1 VCCRFTSYIWYAY
14 AAVRIR
20 SQSKLNAANSIVF
33 GPFEY
38 DDSSG
43 ELRKHGTR
51 IRLQGQPLQILS
63 GLLRQPGQIVSR
75 EEFQQQLW
83 QDSTFVDFEHG
94 LNAAVNRL
102 RQVLGDS
109 AEQPR
114 YIETIPGRGYRF
126 IAPFQV
132 ASPTAVPAVALPVV
146 DEEIPAPAPRPVP
159 GKRLWVAAIVAGSL
173 ISGLAVA
180 YMMPTGPR
188 DRIPAALQFSFAPP
202 NGYVLEP
209 ASSRQSLALSPDGSR
224 FAFTAMDV
232 SGLMSAFVRDFRTLE
247 ARPLSDS
254 VGAHSVF
261 WGADEKSIYFT
272 ARGSVRRADLE
283 GGSYQVVSNS
293 PTIISSVVSLPSGDL
308 LISGASGTFTVSA
321 SGGAL
326 RPVQES
332 YRWSQVLPDG
342 KHILHTIF
350 DPTIGRHR
358 ARVAR
363 FGEPGSAKNLLETD
377 SRTLYMP
384 SLAKP
389 GRGYLLSVRA
399 GDLLAHP
406 FDLDSLRITGAPMLV
421 ARKVYTFFNTGA
433 ADFSVSQTGTI
444 AYLKYVGR
452 SQLAWLNRKGELIK
466 TVGPGGVNLKYA
478 TLAPDG
484 SRIATSILNSVTGIP
499 EIWIIDAVTGA
510 ARRMFAGPSLSVF
523 PVWSP
528 DSQKLAYGRGIPG
541 SGPKLF
547 LRGIGDN
554 EKEEALPPDF
564 FQIPTDWSR
573 DGRFIAFTSTGFVQ
587 VENEFNGDIRLV
599 DLARNRQVVPLLS
612 TPFHEASP
620 ALSPDGRWLAFT
632 SNESGRTE
640 VYLQAFQAGDDPRVS
655 GERFLVS
662 RHGAVCLRWKRD
674 GKELFYVGTDGRLY
688 AVPLKIS
695 HRPIIGTPVAMF
707 DISLEARGALH
718 APLGFDVSAD
728 GSRFLVPISSS
739 SERSEI
745 VVIQNWEAGL
755 EAATAK

>member
-1 VCCRFTSYIWYAY
+1 M
-14 AAVRIR
+14 R
-20 SQSKLNAANSIVF
+20 SQPKPNASNRVVF

-63 GLLRQPGQIVSR
+63 GLFRQPGQIVSR

-83 QDSTFVDFEHG
+83 QSSTFVDFDHG

-132 ASPTAVPAVALPVV
+132 AAPKLVPVISVPAVS
-146 DEEIPAPAPRPVP
+146 DEIPAPATHSRRRRV
-159 GKRLWVAAIVAGSL
+159 WVTGIIVGVL
-173 ISGLAVA
+173 LSGLALG
-180 YMMPTGPR
+180 YLLDGGR
-188 DRIPAALQFSFAPP
+188 QDRIPPALQFSLTPP

-209 ASSRQSLALSPDGSR
+209 ASSRQSFAMSPDGSR
-224 FAFTAMDV
+224 LAFTAMDA
-232 SGLMSAFVRDFRTLE
+232 SGLLTVFVRDFRTLE
-247 ARPLSDS
+247 ARPVASS
-254 VGAHSVF
+254 AGAHSVF
-261 WGADEKSIYFT
+261 WGPDDRSIYFT
-272 ARGSVRRADLE
+272 ARGSVRRATLE
-283 GGSYQVVSNS
+283 GDSYQVVSDS
-293 PTIISSVVSLPSGDL
+293 PVIISSIVSLPSGTL
-308 LISGASGTFTVSA
+308 LVSGASGTFTVSA

-326 RPVQES
+326 QPVKES
-332 YRWSQVLPDG
+332 FRWSQVLPDA
-342 KHILHTIF
+342 KHILHTVF
-350 DPTIGRHR
+350 DPAIGRHR

-363 FGEPGSAKNLLETD
+363 FGEPGTAKNLLETD
-377 SRTLYMP
+377 SRTLYAP
-384 SLAKP
+384 SVATP
-389 GRGYLLSVRA
+389 GRGYLMSVRA

-406 FDLDSLRITGAPMLV
+406 FDLNSLRVTGAPIAV

-433 ADFSVSQTGTI
+433 ADFSVSQTGAL
-444 AYLKYVGR
+444 AYLRYVGR
-452 SQLAWLNRKGELIK
+452 SQLAWLNRKGEVIK
-466 TVGPGGVNLKYA
+466 ATGPAGVNLKYA

-484 SRIATSILNSVTGIP
+484 SKIATSILDPVSGIP
-499 EIWIIDAVTGA
+499 EIWIINNATGA

-528 DSQKLAYGRGIPG
+528 YCQKLVYGRGIAG

-547 LRGIGDN
+547 IRGIGDN

-564 FQIPTDWSR
+564 FQVPADWSR
-573 DGRFIAFTSTGFVQ
+573 DGRFIAFTNTGLAQ
-587 VENEFNGDIRLV
+587 VENEFKGDIRLV
-599 DLARNRQVVPLLS
+599 DLARNRQLVPLLS

-620 ALSPDGRWLAFT
+620 AFSPDGRWLAFT

-640 VYLQAFQAGDDPRVS
+640 VYLQAFQAGDSPRVS

-662 RHGAVCLRWKRD
+662 QHGAVCLRWRRD
-674 GKELFYVGTDGRLY
+674 GRELFYVGADGRLY
-688 AVPLKIS
+688 AVPVKLS
-695 HRPIIGTPVAMF
+695 ERPDIGTPVAMF

-718 APLGFDVSAD
+718 APLGFDISAD
-728 GSRFLVPISSS
+728 GNSFLVPIATSSV
-739 SERSEI
+739 RSEI
-745 VVIQNWEAGL
+745 VVIQNWEAAL
-755 EAATAK
+755 KAASPK